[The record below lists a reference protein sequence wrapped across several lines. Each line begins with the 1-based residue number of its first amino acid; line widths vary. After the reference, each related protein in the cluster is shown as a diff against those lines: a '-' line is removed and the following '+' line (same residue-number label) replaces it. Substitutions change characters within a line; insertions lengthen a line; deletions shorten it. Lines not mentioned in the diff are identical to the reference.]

1 MNKRAAR
8 ILILFLVFAASV
20 GVFTHLMSHETTENA
35 TDLDAAS
42 LPVLYMKTADTTVNR
57 MYGYRQE
64 MNGVTTRENLTPL
77 PTDRSLTLEID
88 AKGQKIKNVT
98 YTVESTDG
106 GALIENS
113 VLKSFDEDGSYL
125 KADFQLETA
134 ILMNQEYTLKLEVA
148 YGNGQSAWYYTR
160 IVQRN
165 GVEVI
170 SSGPLAEACDVNAS
184 QVRKDLAYFGEFGVR
199 GVGYNV
205 ASLIA
210 AIKASLGVD
219 REWRAALIGV
229 GNLGRALLHH
239 AEFKARG
246 FNIVGAF
253 DCDPFKIGEQVYGL
267 EVTCTSDL
275 KSAVDAK
282 GIEIGI
288 ITTPPERAQRA
299 ADHLV
304 EAGVCGILNFAG
316 ARIHV
321 PEKVVVEYV
330 DFFHYLYAL
339 AFSITGSE
347 HRSK

>member
-77 PTDRSLTLEID
+77 PMDRSLTLEID

-113 VLKSFDEDGSYL
+113 VLKSFDEDGNYL

-148 YGNGQSAWYYTR
+148 YGNGQSA
-160 IVQRN
+160 
-165 GVEVI
+165 
-170 SSGPLAEACDVNAS
+170 
-184 QVRKDLAYFGEFGVR
+184 
-199 GVGYNV
+199 
-205 ASLIA
+205 
-210 AIKASLGVD
+210 
-219 REWRAALIGV
+219 
-229 GNLGRALLHH
+229 
-239 AEFKARG
+239 
-246 FNIVGAF
+246 
-253 DCDPFKIGEQVYGL
+253 
-267 EVTCTSDL
+267 
-275 KSAVDAK
+275 
-282 GIEIGI
+282 
-288 ITTPPERAQRA
+288 
-299 ADHLV
+299 
-304 EAGVCGILNFAG
+304 
-316 ARIHV
+316 
-321 PEKVVVEYV
+321 
-330 DFFHYLYAL
+330 
-339 AFSITGSE
+339 
-347 HRSK
+347 